1 MNIEPKV
8 SGVSKKWL
16 ASGSPWIWQTA
27 GAVSISLLALLGI
40 ILLLAGQGMR
50 YFWPAPVYLFELK
63 QTAAGPV
70 NMIGEIYQ
78 QQTLS
83 RQQLEQAGVMLPPQ
97 AGETVTRYLI
107 KTGNREIQGQDFHRL
122 LGSDIQQRTL
132 PKDLLALDRQ
142 NNGTAYGFLAGM
154 LDNGQP
160 LVGNDLAQ
168 ELLKRIPVIQSLVR
182 QSKDIQFR
190 QMNML
195 NQQFEA
201 LRLEKKRLQMHGD
214 LDSKS
219 QDRIAAEWGE
229 LQRSHQ
235 TMMDTLRG
243 LQTEQS
249 RYTLLLRDMNGQIHP
264 LSLSQINHA
273 WYPNDMIFG
282 QKLRH
287 WAAQTQKFLTDN
299 PRNANTEGGVF
310 PAIFGTVLMV
320 ILMSIV
326 VMPLGVIAA
335 VYLHEYAGKNWLTR
349 MIRISVVNLAGVP
362 SIVYGVFGLGFFV
375 YLIGGSLDKL
385 FYPEAL
391 PNPTFGTPGVLW
403 AALTLAL
410 LTLPVVIVATEEG
423 LSRIPASLRQGSQ
436 ALGATKAETLWHIVL
451 PMAAPAMITGLI
463 LAVARAA
470 GETAPLMLVGV
481 VKSAPVLPVDGI
493 FPFLHLERKFM
504 HLSFQI
510 YDMAFQSPNVEAAR
524 PLVFATAL
532 LLVIIVV
539 GLNLAAIGI
548 RHHLREKYRGLLL

>member
-8 SGVSKKWL
+8 SGVTKKWL
-16 ASGSPWIWQTA
+16 ASGSPWIWLTA

-273 WYPNDMIFG
+273 WYPNDMTFG